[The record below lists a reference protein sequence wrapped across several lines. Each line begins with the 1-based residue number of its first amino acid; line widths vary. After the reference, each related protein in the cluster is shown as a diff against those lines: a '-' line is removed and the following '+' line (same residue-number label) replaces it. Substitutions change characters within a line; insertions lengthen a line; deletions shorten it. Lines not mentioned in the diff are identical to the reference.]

1 MKRRREVHARDALLP
16 PSMISA
22 ASFGVVLRGASR
34 IDTRAGKLEAVA
46 GRLGDLADGIVARH
60 GLRAVRSHVETLP
73 ADSPAHELLDDY
85 EQWTGSRDTWESD
98 TGAIIDASLDKL
110 GLLALGVQMWR
121 HDVAPKPALA
131 TILLKHSINSG
142 ATLYNG
148 LRDPAKRA
156 IRPPASGKLSMA
168 ADNLALAAF
177 AVAHESE
184 QGSRTDHAARAIGWT
199 AVIAG
204 TVIGLRATHKYLDGE
219 FDDESPSS

>member
-1 MKRRREVHARDALLP
+1 M
-16 PSMISA
+16 
-22 ASFGVVLRGASR
+22 ASFGAVLHGASH
-34 IDTRAGKLEAVA
+34 IETTAGKFEAAA
-46 GRLGDLADGIVARH
+46 GRLGDLVDGAVARH
-60 GLRAVRSHVETLP
+60 GLHATQEYVRQLP
-73 ADSPAHELLDDY
+73 VTSPAEELLESYQD
-85 EQWTGSRDTWESD
+85 WTGKHDTWESD

-184 QGSRTDHAARAIGWT
+184 QGSRTNHAARAIGWT
-199 AVIAG
+199 AVAAG
-204 TVIGLRATHKYLDGE
+204 TIIGLRATHKYLDGE